1 MADEIDR
8 EKAAQNEK
16 DKKRSKEQEKLN
28 KEVAK
33 ALGLWTEELETST
46 EVMESSY
53 AKLSGV
59 LVGGVTKSFM
69 GAATSAMASG
79 DAMATA
85 AGFMKSNVDML
96 GSGFKVGTDSMIRI
110 GNQLAKEGNNNGRYM
125 AAAGQALGALTGAV
139 QELTKAG
146 IDFMLKETNKM
157 IDGFRQMSSVGA
169 VYSGGLEAM
178 TATALGAGMTVEQ
191 FSKSVAANT
200 DNFTKSGLGVAE
212 GSRKMAASMK
222 AGGDSARNGMF
233 ALGMTMEE
241 QADAYAATMA
251 RLAGPAGKLQAS
263 DAQVAELTEQYARDL
278 KLVSDLTGKS
288 AKEQQ
293 QEAEARSNN
302 FKMQQ
307 ELAKMDPVARDKF
320 NKALGAMT
328 EDSAK
333 AIQDRIAHGG
343 AVTDKNVAILEQASP
358 ALKAMHEE
366 EFRLAQQGKLD
377 AEAEMNLR
385 KKYGDQIESQLANQG
400 ALATAAHHGLSGLDE
415 MATKAMKEYGKMGSA
430 NVQEEKD
437 KIAKQ
442 QREGKLGKDSAADL
456 MSAQQNMAIQ
466 MQEIASK
473 HFPDFKNALISTID
487 QIKGAVGVAANGGT
501 FLASLLSGPIGLL
514 GQVLLSGVGGFV
526 ASKVAARGAAS
537 AGGSALEKTL
547 GGAGGALEKVGGAVG
562 GGAGGGIGGGLKGLA
577 EGFAMLANPAT
588 LVGMAA
594 FTVAAMGL
602 GKALEYAAPAIE
614 AMGKAASAILVGIA
628 DSLIKMATE
637 VNPLKLLAI
646 APGIAAIGIAML
658 PFGVGGALAG
668 IVGGTGGF
676 DAVVAG
682 IQKFEQLDPNRLMA
696 VAGAMKKINESLPT
710 AADLAKMAAVGVMDN
725 LFGGG
730 SKTGGGST
738 SGGDTNTAKLMQ
750 DMLKEQKQTND
761 YLRASVDLNKK
772 IHNAVA

>member
-8 EKAAQNEK
+8 EKAAQHEK

-85 AGFMKSNVDML
+85 AGFMKSNVDMM
-96 GSGFKVGTDSMIRI
+96 GAGFKVGTDSMIRI
-110 GNQLAKEGNNNGRYM
+110 GNQMAKEGNNNGRYM

-157 IDGFRQMSSVGA
+157 IDGFQQMSSVGA

-320 NKALGAMT
+320 KKALGAMT

-333 AIQDRIAHGG
+333 AMQDRIAHAG

-400 ALATAAHHGLSGLDE
+400 ALATAAQHGLSGLDE

-442 QREGKLGKDSAADL
+442 QREGKLGKDTAADL
-456 MSAQQNMAIQ
+456 MSAQQDMATQ
-466 MQEIASK
+466 MQKIASD
-473 HFPDFKNALISTID
+473 HLPAFKDALITTID
-487 QIKGAVGVAANGGT
+487 QIKGAVGVAAGGGSW
-501 FLASLLSGPIGLL
+501 LASAMSGWTGLL
-514 GQVLLSGVGGFV
+514 VQAIISGFGGFV

-562 GGAGGGIGGGLKGLA
+562 GASGGIGGGLKGLA
-577 EGFAMLANPAT
+577 EGFALLANPAT
-588 LVGMAA
+588 LAGMAA
-594 FTVAAMGL
+594 FTLTAMGL

-614 AMGKAASAILVGIA
+614 AMGKAASAVLGTLA

-637 VNPLKLLAI
+637 VNPLQLLAI
-646 APGIAAIGIAML
+646 APGIAAVGIAML

-668 IVGGTGGF
+668 LVSGAGGF

-682 IQKFEQLDPNRLMA
+682 VQKFEQLDPNRLMA

-710 AADLAKMAAVGVMDN
+710 AADLAKMAAVGVLDHM
-725 LFGGG
+725 FGSGN
-730 SKTGGGST
+730 KTGSST
-738 SGGDTNTAKLMQ
+738 SGGETNTAKLMQ

>member
-8 EKAAQNEK
+8 EKAAQHEK
-16 DKKRSKEQEKLN
+16 DMKRSKESEKRD
-28 KEVAK
+28 KEIAK

-69 GAATSAMASG
+69 GAATSAVASG

-110 GNQLAKEGNNNGRYM
+110 GNQMAKEGNNNGRYM

-333 AIQDRIAHGG
+333 AMQDRIAHAG

-400 ALATAAHHGLSGLDE
+400 ALATAAQHGLSGLDE

-501 FLASLLSGPIGLL
+501 FLASLLAGPIGLL

-562 GGAGGGIGGGLKGLA
+562 GAGGGIGAGLKGLA
-577 EGFAMLANPAT
+577 EGFALLANPAT
-588 LVGMAA
+588 LAGMAA
-594 FTVAAMGL
+594 FTLTAMGL
-602 GKALEYAAPAIE
+602 GTALEYAAPAIE

-658 PFGVGGALAG
+658 PFGIGGALAG

-710 AADLAKMAAVGVMDN
+710 AADLAKMAAVGALDN
-725 LFGGG
+725 LFGSGN
-730 SKTGGGST
+730 KTGSSTGGAE
-738 SGGDTNTAKLMQ
+738 TNTAKLMQ
-750 DMLKEQKQTND
+750 DMIKEQKQTND

>member
-1 MADEIDR
+1 MTDEIDR
-8 EKAAQNEK
+8 EKAAQHEK
-16 DKKRSKEQEKLN
+16 DMKRSKEQEKRD

-33 ALGLWTEELETST
+33 ALGLWTDELETST
-46 EVMESSY
+46 EVMESSA
-53 AKLSGV
+53 AKFSGV
-59 LVGGVTKSFM
+59 IVGGLVKSFM

-85 AGFMKSNVDML
+85 ASFMKSNIDTM
-96 GSGFKVGTDSMIRI
+96 GAGFKVGTDAMIRI
-110 GNQLAKEGNNNGRYM
+110 GNQMAKEGNNNGRYM
-125 AAAGQALGALTGAV
+125 AAAGQALGGLVGAI

-200 DNFTKSGLGVAE
+200 ENFTKSGLGVAE
-212 GSRKMAASMK
+212 GSKKMAAAMK
-222 AGGDSARNGMF
+222 AGGDAARNGMF

-263 DAQVAELTEQYARDL
+263 DEQVAALTEQYARDL
-278 KLVSDLTGKS
+278 KLVADLTGKS

-307 ELAKMDPVARDKF
+307 ELAKMDPIARDKF

-400 ALATAAHHGLSGLDE
+400 ALATAAQHGYSGLDE

-442 QREGKLGKDSAADL
+442 QKAGKEGKDTAADL
-456 MSAQQNMAIQ
+456 MSAQQDMAKQ
-466 MQEIASK
+466 MQKIASD
-473 HFPDFKNALISTID
+473 HLPAFKDALITTIN
-487 QIKGAVGVAANGGT
+487 QIKGAVGVAAGGGSW
-501 FLASLLSGPIGLL
+501 LASAMSGWTGMIV
-514 GQVLLSGVGGFV
+514 QAIVAGFG
-526 ASKVAARGAAS
+526 ALAGTAVAAKGAAS
-537 AGGSALEKTL
+537 VGGSVLEKTL

-577 EGFAMLANPAT
+577 EGFALLANPAT
-588 LVGMAA
+588 LAGMAA
-594 FTVAAMGL
+594 FTLTAMGL

-614 AMGKAASAILVGIA
+614 AMGKAASAVLGTLA

-637 VNPLKLLAI
+637 VNPLQLLAI
-646 APGIAAIGIAML
+646 APGIAAVGIAML

-668 IVGGTGGF
+668 LVSGAGGF

-682 IQKFEQLDPNRLMA
+682 VQKFEQLDPNRLMA

-710 AADLAKMAAVGVMDN
+710 AADLAKMAAVGVLDHM
-725 LFGGG
+725 FGSGN
-730 SKTGGGST
+730 KTGGST
-738 SGGDTNTAKLMQ
+738 SGGETNTAKLMQ